1 MRSGQPGDP
10 RAAGGGYG
18 TPIGPLRVRP
28 QALLTHDMGVPGRRV
43 MEQEGGVMLRGGPH
57 ACYLWTPGGC
67 WLLRKT
73 LRPPCTW
80 IQILLSPI
88 QFVQA
93 QIVLSPLREARP
105 CVLPDYPAC
114 ICMCSHV
121 SLCVHVSVC
130 VFAFICMC
138 SRVLVCVCM
147 CLHLFTCVCM
157 CSHVSSCVCMRLHVF
172 AGICVCSQPKPPGAG
187 SSCPIE
193 VVRLLS

>member
-10 RAAGGGYG
+10 CAAGGGYG

-43 MEQEGGVMLRGGPH
+43 MEQEGGVTLRGGPR

-114 ICMCSHV
+114 ICICSRV

-130 VFAFICMC
+130 VCLHASACVHMC
-138 SRVLVCVCM
+138 WCVCACVCICSHVSACVPM
-147 CLHLFTCVCM
+147 CLHVFACVCM
-157 CSHVSSCVCMRLHVF
+157 CSQASACVHN
-172 AGICVCSQPKPPGAG
+172 
-187 SSCPIE
+187 
-193 VVRLLS
+193 LSPLVQAAPAL